1 MSDKRGEKK
10 NQRLFFALVLL
21 LAVILALAISI
32 ILVNVYN
39 GNFEN
44 KRVKLEDVLEE
55 YEEGYLF
62 DPTIAK
68 VFSEKIMDKL
78 DSDTSYS
85 YEDAVFDY
93 ERAYDKA
100 GNGLKIYITM
110 MYADFVYNRSGD
122 ADRAVEILGQVEDL
136 ITDDITRNIYY
147 NALVKYYKILGENEK
162 VKYYEQLL
170 SEEAPSKE
178 IPLDIVYEM
187 MGGFE

>member
-1 MSDKRGEKK
+1 MSDKRDDKK
-10 NQRLFFALVLL
+10 NRRLFFALMFL
-21 LAVILALAISI
+21 LAVILALTISI
-32 ILVNVYN
+32 ILVNIYN
-39 GNFEN
+39 GDFES
-44 KRVKLEDVLEE
+44 KRVRLEDVLEE

-110 MYADFVYNRSGD
+110 AYADFVYDRSGD
-122 ADRAVEILGQVEDL
+122 VDRVVEILKQVEDL
-136 ITDDITRNIYY
+136 VTDDITRNIYY
-147 NALVKYYKILGENEK
+147 NALVKYYKILGENKK
-162 VKYYEQLL
+162 VEYYEQLL
-170 SEEAPSKE
+170 SEETPSKE
-178 IPLDIVYEM
+178 VPIDVVYEM